1 MIPIRGRIGAGE
13 ATLPRALH
21 RAPRQ
26 KTPWHTPRLTHRP
39 AVESNLR
46 LGLPQ
51 HTSDLSLGGRST
63 LDPPTPLTSPPA
75 THHLKP
81 NNRPR
86 SLSLDPNKLS
96 HPTGYNCA
104 HRAVHTHQSHTHT
117 PKVILN
123 APYTSQVH
131 YDRVPGAFYVTSSG
145 KPLHGAA
152 RLLPGQDICVVP
164 RLLGKG
170 VGEKRKSG
178 RIARLD
184 MNASLASLRTLVADT
199 LMTLVPRPDQT
210 HCSMS
215 SEGAQRVKVQL
226 TALHQKAQT
235 EHHVLCDDLR
245 RLVAAAATKPLNL
258 HQEDLK
264 ELHAASTPCRGLH
277 RMRPRLF
284 CQPSCRH
291 TV

>member
-1 MIPIRGRIGAGE
+1 MV
-13 ATLPRALH
+13 L
-21 RAPRQ
+21 
-26 KTPWHTPRLTHRP
+26 TPNVIK
-39 AVESNLR
+39 VEEL
-46 LGLPQ
+46 
-51 HTSDLSLGGRST
+51 
-63 LDPPTPLTSPPA
+63 
-75 THHLKP
+75 
-81 NNRPR
+81 
-86 SLSLDPNKLS
+86 
-96 HPTGYNCA
+96 
-104 HRAVHTHQSHTHT
+104 V
-117 PKVILN
+117 KVIGN
-123 APYTSQVH
+123 H

-145 KPLHGAA
+145 KPLPGAA

-184 MNASLASLRTLVADT
+184 MTASLASLRTLVADT
-199 LMTLVPRPDQT
+199 LMTLVPRPDQP

-226 TALHQKAQT
+226 TTLHQKAQT
-235 EHHVLCDDLR
+235 EHHVLRDDLR
-245 RLVAAAATKPLNL
+245 RLVVPATTKPLKL
-258 HQEDLK
+258 LQEDLK

-291 TV
+291 TETWESCPNQIPQWIWSGVGDPTEEAVGVTQDASAHFLRGHGSFTEWSEVPIYVPGTHGIQDLLDQSSPRCQNYF